1 MFNPPTKIKIDVS
14 PGKGLGVF
22 ATEKIYK
29 DEIIE
34 ECPVFGI
41 GELSNDA
48 NKIFHNYKFSYP
60 KSRYEENVI
69 AWGYGSLYNHSNNPN
84 CDWSEHPYHRGFR
97 FISLRDIEEGE
108 EILIYYGGKDY
119 WRNKRSHIKIV
130 NTEEDIEK
138 TYTLFCIDNEQVK
151 LNNIEDVVIY
161 TIIDSPQEFE
171 KRGINIIPTLIIS
184 DSYGYEIERVWGD
197 KIFNLN
203 QS

>member
-1 MFNPPTKIKIDVS
+1 MFNIPTKIKIDVS

-48 NKIFHNYKFSYP
+48 NKIFHNYKFCYP

-69 AWGYGSLYNHSNNPN
+69 AWGYGSLYNHSDNPN
-84 CDWSEHPYHRGFR
+84 CDWDTHTKHKGFK
-97 FISLRDIEEGE
+97 FFALRDIEPGE

-119 WRNKRSHIKIV
+119 WRNKRSDIKIV

-138 TYTLFCIDNEQVK
+138 TYTLFCNDKKQITLD
-151 LNNIEDVVIY
+151 NIENLTIY
-161 TIIDSPQEFE
+161 TIVNNPVEFDR
-171 KRGINIIPTLIIS
+171 KNIKVIPTLIIS
-184 DSYGYEIERVWGD
+184 DNYGYEIARYEG
-197 KIFNLN
+197 KNNILN
-203 QS
+203 NI

>member
-1 MFNPPTKIKIDVS
+1 MFNPPTKIKIDTS

-29 DEIIE
+29 NEIIE

-48 NKIFHNYKFSYP
+48 NKIFHDYKFSYP

-69 AWGYGSLYNHSNNPN
+69 SWGYGSLYNHSENPN
-84 CDWSEHPYHRGFR
+84 CDWDTHSKQKGFK
-97 FISLRDIEEGE
+97 FFALRDIEPGE
-108 EILIYYGGKDY
+108 EICIYYGGNSY

-138 TYTLFCIDNEQVK
+138 NYILFCTDKNQIKIDGIE
-151 LNNIEDVVIY
+151 NITIN
-161 TIIDSPQEFE
+161 TIIDNPIEFDR
-171 KRGINIIPTLIIS
+171 KNVNTIPTLIVN
-184 DSYGYEIERVWGD
+184 DNYGYE
-197 KIFNLN
+197 LN
-203 QS
+203 RYEGKNNILNNI